1 MEKEIQELV
10 QMAKVAA
17 EKAYAPYSKFKI
29 GAALLTSSGKMYSG
43 CNVENASYGL
53 SICAEQV
60 AIVKAVSSGEIKF
73 KIMVIFTDTADL
85 TPPCGAC
92 RQVVAEFNPRIEMIL
107 VNKKGEMKALN
118 MDKLLVEPFGLN
130 RGRSLKY

>member
-10 QMAKVAA
+10 QMAKLAA
-17 EKAYAPYSKFKI
+17 DKAYAPYSKFKV
-29 GAALLTSSGKMYSG
+29 GVALLTSNDKIFSG

-60 AIVKAVSSGEIKF
+60 AIVKAVSSGVTKF
-73 KIMVIFTDTADL
+73 KLMVIYTDTDKL

-92 RQVVAEFNPRIEMIL
+92 RQVIAEFNPGLEIIL
-107 VNKKGEMKALN
+107 INKKGKRKTFFLKNLLN
-118 MDKLLVEPFGLN
+118 NPFKL
-130 RGRSLKY
+130 S

>member
-10 QMAKVAA
+10 HMAKQAA
-17 EKAYAPYSKFKI
+17 DKAYVPYSKFKV

-60 AIVKAVSSGEIKF
+60 AVVKAVSSGEIKF
-73 KIMVIFTDTADL
+73 KIMVIFSDTEDL

-92 RQVVAEFNPRIEMIL
+92 RQVVAEFNPALEIIL
-107 VNKKGEMKALN
+107 VNNKEKRKSLTMK
-118 MDKLLVEPFGLN
+118 KLLNSPFKL
-130 RGRSLKY
+130 S